1 MKKLLFTTIL
11 IFVPVFFSVSFGE
24 NQVIDEEIIQVEIIH
39 TEKKSDVETFVKQVA
54 HWYKKNMNYGTIVF
68 LMALESSFLPIIPS
82 EAVISPAA
90 YAASKPDSD
99 LNFFL
104 VIFFATLGTLIGA
117 LIIYGLSSWLG
128 RKALYKFADSR
139 LGSALMLDSDKI
151 KQAEDLFKRRSKTS
165 IFIAQL
171 IPGVRYL
178 IPVPAG
184 LAKMNLLH
192 FIFFM
197 FIGASIYNT
206 FMALLGYF
214 LHKQTNLIHK
224 HSYEVSIAIVCI
236 VILVIFVFVVRYFML
251 RSKKEKK
258 YGLIGFP
265 LTHSFSKKY
274 FTKKFKRESI
284 NAKYSLFEIKNLDE
298 IENFIKNEKLQG
310 LNVTIPYKEQITTYV
325 DELDKTAQEVGAVN
339 VLKITHEKDRVH
351 LHGYNTDVI
360 GFEKSIAPHLKSYHK
375 KALLLGSGGTSKAVE
390 YVFRKLGIE
399 ITRVSRTE
407 KSGFITYQSLDKETI
422 EKNLII
428 VNTTP
433 LGTFPNTNTYP
444 EIPYQYLTEKH
455 LLFDVVYNPT
465 ETIFLKKGKEH
476 GATTINGEQ
485 MLMEQAEAAWEIW
498 NK

>member
-1 MKKLLFTTIL
+1 MKKLLFIVIL
-11 IFVPVFFSVSFGE
+11 IFVPIFFSVSFGE
-24 NQVIDEEIIQVEIIH
+24 NQVIGEEIVEVEIIH
-39 TEKKSDVETFVKQVA
+39 TEKKYDVETLVMQVA
-54 HWYKKNMNYGTIVF
+54 RWYKKNMNYGTIAF
-68 LMALESSFLPIIPS
+68 MMALESSFLPIIPS
-82 EAVISPAA
+82 EVVISPAA
-90 YAASKPDSD
+90 YTASKSESD

-117 LIIYGLSSWLG
+117 LIIYGLSFWLG

-165 IFIAQL
+165 IFIGQL

-184 LAKMNLLH
+184 LARMNLLH

-197 FIGASIYNT
+197 FIGAAIYNT

-214 LHKQTNLIHK
+214 LHKQTNLIRQ
-224 HSYEVSIAIVCI
+224 HSHEVSIAIV
-236 VILVIFVFVVRYFML
+236 VITVSAVLVFVVRYFML

-274 FTKKFKRESI
+274 FSEKFKRESI
-284 NAKYSLFEIKNLDE
+284 NAKYSLFEIEKIDE
-298 IENFIKNEKLQG
+298 IKNILKNEKLQG
-310 LNVTIPYKEQITTYV
+310 LNVTIPYKEQIMAYV
-325 DELDKTAQEVGAVN
+325 DELDETAREIGAVN

-351 LHGYNTDVI
+351 LHGYNTDVV
-360 GFEKSIAPHLKSYHK
+360 GFEKSITPHLKSYHK
-375 KALLLGSGGTSKAVE
+375 KALILGSGGTSKAVE
-390 YVFRKLGIE
+390 YIFRKLEIE

-407 KSGFITYQSLDKETI
+407 KAGFITYNSLDKETI
-422 EKNLII
+422 EKKLII

-433 LGTFPNTNTYP
+433 LGTFPNADTYP
-444 EIPYQYLTEKH
+444 EIPYQYLTDKH

-485 MLMEQAEAAWEIW
+485 MLVEQAEAAFLVWSL
-498 NK
+498 

>member
-1 MKKLLFTTIL
+1 MKKILFITIL
-11 IFVPVFFSVSFGE
+11 IFVPTFFSVSFGE
-24 NQVIDEEIIQVEIIH
+24 NQTIDEEIIEVEIIH
-39 TEKKSDVETFVKQVA
+39 TEKKSDVETFVTQVA
-54 HWYKKNMNYGTIVF
+54 RWYKKNINYGTIVL
-68 LMALESSFLPIIPS
+68 LMAIESSFLPIIPS

-90 YAASKPDSD
+90 YAASKPDSN
-99 LNFFL
+99 LSFFL
-104 VIFFATLGTLIGA
+104 VIFFATLGTVIGA

-165 IFIAQL
+165 IFVGQL
-171 IPGVRYL
+171 IAGVRYL

-184 LAKMNLLH
+184 LARMNLLH
-192 FIFFM
+192 FIFFT

-214 LHKQTNLIHK
+214 LHKQTNLIRQ
-224 HSYEVSIAIVCI
+224 HSHEVSIAIV
-236 VILVIFVFVVRYFML
+236 VIAVSAVLVFVVRYFML

-274 FTKKFKRESI
+274 FSEKFKRESI
-284 NAKYSLFEIKNLDE
+284 NAKYNLFEIENLDKIRE
-298 IENFIKNEKLQG
+298 IITDEKLQG
-310 LNVTIPYKEQITTYV
+310 LNVTIPYKEQIVAYI
-325 DELDKTAQEVGAVN
+325 DELDETAREIGAVN
-339 VLKITHEKDRVH
+339 VLKIKHEKDRVH

-360 GFEKSIAPHLKSYHK
+360 GFEKSITPHLKSHHK
-375 KALLLGSGGTSKAVE
+375 KALILGSGGTSKAIE

-407 KSGFITYQSLDKETI
+407 KSGFITYNSLDKEAI

-433 LGTFPNTNTYP
+433 LGTFPNVETYP
-444 EIPYQYLTEKH
+444 EIPYQYLTDKH
-455 LLFDVVYNPT
+455 LLFDVVYNPA

-476 GATTINGEQ
+476 GATSINGEQ
-485 MLMEQAEAAWEIW
+485 MLVEQAEASWEIW
-498 NK
+498 SV